1 MNPVFRFFV
10 GIDWAREEHTVCV
23 VNTEGQV
30 VDRRTIAQSGAA
42 IVELGVFLATLG
54 QPDSVAVAIEA
65 PRGAVVEHLM
75 ERRFTVFSINPKQ
88 LDRFRDRHTM
98 AGAKDD
104 RLDAFVLGDAL
115 RTDLALFHKVRL
127 DYSSVLRLRELSRAE
142 EEIHGNLAREE
153 NRLGDLLNRYFPQL
167 LGLCPA
173 ANEPWLWDLLKKTPL
188 PESAARLSQSKLA
201 TLLRSHRIRRFNAED
216 LQKVLRE
223 TPLPLAPGAATAIS
237 ERAVMLLPALRLWH
251 RQGQDIAKRIKKLL
265 EEMSQDENWK
275 EHRDVQILLSLPGV
289 GRIISATML
298 AEAGQALAERD
309 YHALRSYG
317 GCAPVTRQSG
327 KRKIVLMRYGCN
339 RRVRQ
344 VLYHWARVSSQ
355 HDPHSQNHYAALR
368 AKGHSHGRALRGVV
382 DRLLAMLMAM
392 LRSGTAYDPDRRSA
406 TQPTTVSSAAA

>member
-1 MNPVFRFFV
+1 MNPAFRFFV

-23 VNTEGQV
+23 VNAEGQV
-30 VDRRTIAQSGAA
+30 VDRRAIAQSGAA
-42 IVELGVFLATLG
+42 IVQLAAFLATLG
-54 QPDSVAVAIEA
+54 QPEHLAVSIET
-65 PRGAVVEHLM
+65 PRGAVVEHLV
-75 ERRFTVFSINPKQ
+75 ERQFEVFSINPRQ
-88 LDRFRDRHTM
+88 MDRFRDRHSM

-104 RLDAFVLGDAL
+104 RRDAFVLADAL

-142 EEIHGNLAREE
+142 DEIQGNREREE
-153 NRLGDLLNRYFPQL
+153 NRLGDLLNRYFPQML
-167 LGLCPA
+167 RLCPA
-173 ANEPWLWDLLKKTPL
+173 ANEPWLWDLLEKAPL
-188 PESAARLSQSKLA
+188 PESAARLSQAQLA
-201 TLLRSHRIRRFNAED
+201 TLLRTHRIRRFDAED
-216 LQKVLRE
+216 LHQALQE
-223 TPLPLAPGAATAIS
+223 PPLPLAPGAATAIS
-237 ERAVMLLPALRLWH
+237 ERAVLLLPALRVWH
-251 RQGQDIAKRIKKLL
+251 RQGQDIAKRIEKLL
-265 EEMSQDENWK
+265 EEMSQDKNWK

-344 VLYHWARVSSQ
+344 ALYHWARVSSQ
-355 HDPHSQNHYAALR
+355 HEPHSKNHYAALR
-368 AKGHSHGRALRGVV
+368 AKGHSHGRALRSVA

-392 LRSGTAYDPDRRSA
+392 LGSGTTYDPDRRSA
-406 TQPTTVSSAAA
+406 QAASSVAA